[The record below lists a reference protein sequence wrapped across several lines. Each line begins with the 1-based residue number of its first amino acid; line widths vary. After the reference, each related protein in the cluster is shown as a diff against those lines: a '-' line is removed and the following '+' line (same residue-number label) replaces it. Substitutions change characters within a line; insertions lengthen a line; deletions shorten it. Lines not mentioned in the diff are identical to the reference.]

1 MPLIAKRALGWIT
14 GSTTVS
20 ADCVGR
26 MSSNVRAVYD
36 GHMRLLPSAAVTL
49 LILVVTV
56 ADAGRLTDPT
66 RAFVEGYDPSGNDF
80 LANVPERTVLLR
92 IRADFDNDG
101 VDDLAL
107 SDSSTW
113 GNAGGQWLLFRGQP
127 DGSYAYWGTLFFSP
141 GAATVRPLA
150 PGTAEMALYVRTG
163 VSRGTLQMYRVT
175 SAGIS
180 RVSEH
185 SLDLER
191 PADRERYDALPRSGR
206 QLPVEYCK
214 LLEYRQDAANCWR
227 PGLGLR

>member
-1 MPLIAKRALGWIT
+1 MDPPRRLVQGAGAAALLVLSIT
-14 GSTTVS
+14 
-20 ADCVGR
+20 
-26 MSSNVRAVYD
+26 MAVA
-36 GHMRLLPSAAVTL
+36 GERLA
-49 LILVVTV
+49 
-56 ADAGRLTDPT
+56 DPT

-127 DGSYAYWGTLFFSP
+127 DQSYVYWGTLFFSP
-141 GAATVRPLA
+141 GAAVLRPQA
-150 PGTAEMALYVRTG
+150 PGTSEMAFYVRMS
-163 VSRGTLQMYRVT
+163 VSRGTLQVYRMT
-175 SAGIS
+175 SDAIS
-180 RVSEH
+180 RVNER

-191 PADRERYDALPRSGR
+191 SSDRERYEALLRSGPR
-206 QLPVEYCK
+206 LPVESCK
-214 LLEYRQDAANCWR
+214 LLEYRRAAATCWQ